1 MSHKVR
7 LLETGFADAYFNMGL
22 DEAILESVSSNESLP
37 TLRMYGWNPRA
48 ISLGYFQ
55 GAAQELDLDACRR
68 KGVAIVRRI
77 TGGGAVFHDKELT
90 YSFALPESHPLARA
104 SILESYEIICSAL
117 VQGFSFLGLRTEF
130 APINDILLQGRKIS
144 GNAQTR
150 KHSCILQHGTIL
162 LDVNVEEM
170 FSLLLVPKEKS
181 AGKLIADIKQRVS
194 SLLHALGREVGFEE
208 TSEAMIRG
216 FTEALDLDL
225 IHEKPTNAELARAEI
240 LAREKFST
248 DAWIFKR

>member
-22 DEAILESVSSNESLP
+22 DEAILESVSRTESLP

-55 GAAQELDLDACRR
+55 GASQELDLDACRQ
-68 KGVAIVRRI
+68 KGVDIVRRI
-77 TGGGAVFHDKELT
+77 TGGGAVFHDKEVT
-90 YSFALPESHPLARA
+90 YSFALPENHPLARA

-130 APINDILLQGRKIS
+130 APINDILWQGRKIS

-181 AGKLIADIKQRVS
+181 AGKLIADVKQRVS
-194 SLLHALGREVGFEE
+194 SLLHALGREVGFAE
-208 TSEAMIRG
+208 SSKAMIRG

-225 IHEKPTNAELARAEI
+225 IHQKPTEAELARAEI